1 MWTPE
6 YFTYLVDMPHS
17 VLGATIPNN
26 DGTFSIYINSYL
38 SDAGRCK
45 VLEHEMKHV
54 YMDHFYQQMKSVRV
68 IENEADGKIAPK
80 PVPAAARTETVPVAS
95 AGADLGDDWLY
106 DPYGLPL
113 HKLDTPPEPGTKVV
127 PLYSSLNAIVGPWKD
142 LGLLDY
148 LISRSG
154 PEWAEPEKK

>member
-6 YFTYLVDMPHS
+6 YFTYFVELPHS
-17 VLGATIPNN
+17 VFGATIPNN
-26 DGTFSIYINSYL
+26 DGTFSIYINAYL
-38 SDAGRCK
+38 PEEAQRK
-45 VLEHEMKHV
+45 VLTHEMKHV
-54 YMDHFYQQMKSVRV
+54 YMDHFYQQMKSVTAL
-68 IENEADGKIAPK
+68 ECEANGKI
-80 PVPAAARTETVPVAS
+80 PARAAERTETVPVVA
-95 AGADLGDDWLY
+95 ACADFGDDWLY

-148 LISRSG
+148 LISRSS